1 MLRLSPHLLYGR
13 HMNVSVRTGELMGQG
28 DVQNT
33 IPAGAAP
40 AALAR
45 MAVAMPRMSGHASG
59 RLSLVEVRRATIAR
73 SVHREM
79 VRNRY
84 AEITAAG
91 LPDGP
96 Q

>member
-1 MLRLSPHLLYGR
+1 MAGTSNEHS
-13 HMNVSVRTGELMGQG
+13 SVRTGELVGQG
-28 DVQNT
+28 DVQDI

-45 MAVAMPRMSGHASG
+45 LAVALPRLSGHASG
-59 RLSLVEVRRATIAR
+59 RPSLVEVRRTAIAR
-73 SVHREM
+73 SVRREL

-84 AEITAAG
+84 AEITQAG